1 MPTYEVDYC
10 AGSYEGTRTIN
21 AEDREHAIA
30 KAKAWVRQQT
40 TMPIYAES
48 YTVREQDDGYESNA
62 RAAKPTEAQRDVLRN
77 MAEHGGRI
85 ERWPGGFWTTPGM
98 RYDLARHRGDE
109 YHSPHWSTTVH
120 TVNAMERKGW
130 LRRAGRF
137 AEEWRDDRELTDEGR
152 ALAAHQ
158 PNARRYTLN
167 ASDLE
172 HARNIRRTFTD
183 AEPKGKQEQVGWEWP
198 REMQHIGQC
207 EAVMYSSD
215 KWKPTGQFE
224 DYKHV
229 AEGKQ
234 ELLVTPGFVRE
245 YNQPS
250 IELGV
255 IGPIVELDNPM
266 PSHFAVLAKVLG
278 VQAQLFVGD
287 DENPRLGGAGAMYQ
301 IDIAGATL
309 GAARHP
315 ETGQKFLVIYTS
327 AGLHCIITGSVLDIE
342 KDGIVG

>member
-1 MPTYEVDYC
+1 MMRFTVHYF
-10 AGSYEGTRTIN
+10 AGSYNGERTVF
-21 AEDREHAIA
+21 AEDEEHAIG
-30 KAKAWVRQQT
+30 KVKAWVHKQT
-40 TMPIYAES
+40 SMPIYAEG
-48 YTVREQDDGYESNA
+48 YEIVEQEDGYESNA
-62 RAAKPTEAQRDVLRN
+62 RTVKPSPEQIETLRA
-77 MAEHGGRI
+77 MAEHSTGRI
-85 ERWPGGFWTTPGM
+85 ERVPGGWWAIPGYSM
-98 RYDLARHRGDE
+98 VDRLGVGS
-109 YHSPHWSTTVH
+109 SPSGWSTAVQTIR
-120 TVNAMERKGW
+120 ALERRGW
-130 LRRAGRF
+130 VQRAHRYT
-137 AEEWRDDRELTDEGR
+137 EEWKDDRELTVEGR
-152 ALAAHQ
+152 AVAGAQ
-158 PNARRYTLN
+158 KPNGRRYTLN

-172 HARNIRRTFTD
+172 HARNIRRTFTA
-183 AEPKGKQEQVGWEWP
+183 AEPKGGQEQVGWEWP

-215 KWKPTGQFE
+215 KWKPEGQFE

-250 IELGV
+250 VKLGV
-255 IGPIVELDNPM
+255 VGPIVELDDPM

-278 VQAQLFVGD
+278 VQAQFFVGD
-287 DENPRLGGAGAMYQ
+287 DESPRLGGEAAMYQ

-315 ETGQKFLVIYTS
+315 ATGQKFLVIYTAS
-327 AGLHCIITGSVLDIE
+327 GLHCIITGSVLDIE